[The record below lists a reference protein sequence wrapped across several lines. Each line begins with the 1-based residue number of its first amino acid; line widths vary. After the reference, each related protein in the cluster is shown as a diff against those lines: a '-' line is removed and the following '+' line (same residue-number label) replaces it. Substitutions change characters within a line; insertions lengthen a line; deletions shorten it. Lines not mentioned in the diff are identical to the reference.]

1 MKRDKFFD
9 IAEKM
14 YVEQFITEEEIA
26 RRIGVCDRTI
36 RRWKALGDWGI
47 KRDGFLKSNT
57 ISKETMYALAKKMLD
72 DFLEDMENN
81 LSVDPSRINI
91 FINLTNEVIKK
102 EYKPSYSKKEFL
114 KIAFRVFDIDKEVDL
129 DFQNM
134 MKEDSFI

>member
-26 RRIGVCDRTI
+26 KRIGVCDRTI

-47 KRDGFLKSNT
+47 KRDGFLKANT
-57 ISKETMYALAKKMLD
+57 ISKDAMYALAHKMLD
-72 DFLEDMENN
+72 DFHSDMDNH
-81 LSVDPSRINI
+81 LYVDPSRINI
-91 FINLTNEVIKK
+91 FINLTNAVIKK
-102 EYKPSYSKKEFL
+102 ENKQSISKEEFL
-114 KIAFRVFDIDKEVDL
+114 KIAFQVFDIDKEIDL

-134 MKEDSFI
+134 MKKDGFI

>member
-26 RRIGVCDRTI
+26 KRIGVCDRTI

-47 KRDGFLKSNT
+47 KRDGFLKANT
-57 ISKETMYALAKKMLD
+57 ISKDAMYSLAHKMLD
-72 DFLEDMENN
+72 DFHQDMDNH
-81 LSVDPSRINI
+81 LYVDPSKINI

-102 EYKPSYSKKEFL
+102 ENKQSYSKRIISCF
-114 KIAFRVFDIDKEVDL
+114 
-129 DFQNM
+129 
-134 MKEDSFI
+134 

>member
-26 RRIGVCDRTI
+26 NRIGVSDRTI

-47 KRDGFLKSNT
+47 KRDGFLKANT
-57 ISKETMYALAKKMLD
+57 ISKDAMYALAHKMLD
-72 DFLEDMENN
+72 DFHQDMDNH
-81 LSVDPSRINI
+81 LYVDPSRINI

-102 EYKPSYSKKEFL
+102 ENKQSYSKEEFL
-114 KIAFRVFDIDKEVDL
+114 KIAFQVFDIDKEIDL
-129 DFQNM
+129 DFQKM
-134 MKEDSFI
+134 MLEDWDC

>member
-47 KRDGFLKSNT
+47 KRDGFLKANT
-57 ISKETMYALAKKMLD
+57 ISKDAMYALAHKMLD
-72 DFLEDMENN
+72 DFHQDMDNH
-81 LSVDPSRINI
+81 LYVDPSRINI

-102 EYKPSYSKKEFL
+102 ENKQSYSKEEFL
-114 KIAFRVFDIDKEVDL
+114 KIAFQVFDIDKEIDL
-129 DFQNM
+129 DFQKM
-134 MKEDSFI
+134 MLEDWDC

>member
-26 RRIGVCDRTI
+26 KRIGVCDRTI

-47 KRDGFLKSNT
+47 KRDGFLKANT
-57 ISKETMYALAKKMLD
+57 ISKDAMYVLAKRMID
-72 DFLEDMENN
+72 DFLYETNNN
-81 LSVDPSRINI
+81 LFVDPSRINI

-102 EYKPSYSKKEFL
+102 ENKQSYSKEEFL
-114 KIAFRVFDIDKEVDL
+114 KIAFQVFDIDKEIDL
-129 DFQNM
+129 DFQKM
-134 MKEDSFI
+134 MLEDWD